1 MKTLA
6 IVLLVCAAFSA
17 RTSAQTVGLPL
28 RETLL
33 QRPGQHPRAIYSMPV
48 RVGSTRRSYR
58 AENTRAA
65 AVQEYLS
72 ARAKRRERVKV
83 EQF

>member
-1 MKTLA
+1 
-6 IVLLVCAAFSA
+6 
-17 RTSAQTVGLPL
+17 
-28 RETLL
+28 
-33 QRPGQHPRAIYSMPV
+33 MPV